1 MNQNILFPDLQH
13 WHAEKQAVCFQ
24 AQQAGALIPCFISIA
39 DLEKRA
45 LQKLETEQAILAVF
59 NQYRFDLEELAEE
72 AIEEEDFNVLGEIWV
87 G

>member
-13 WHAEKQAVCFQ
+13 WDAEKQAVGFL
-24 AQQAGALIPCFISIA
+24 AQQAGALIPCFISLA
-39 DLEKRA
+39 DLGKRA
-45 LQKLETEQAILAVF
+45 QQKLETEEAILKVF

-87 G
+87 R